1 MSSQHGLVTLD
12 WADGTY
18 AFRLSLAGIEELE
31 EKLDLSVFTL
41 AHQLRLREARLKGI
55 VETLRI
61 GLIGG
66 GMEPVR
72 ALTLVRRYVDERPID
87 ENRDTAYAVVLAGLA
102 RVGPGELAE
111 AKKKTR
117 RPGPPR
123 RRNSASTSAPS
134 AVPPP

>member
-31 EKLDLSVFTL
+31 EKLDLSVFVL
-41 AHQLRLREARLKGI
+41 AHQLRTREARLKGI

-66 GMEPVR
+66 GMEPPR

-102 RVGPGELAE
+102 RVSPAELAE
-111 AKKKTR
+111 VKKKTR
-117 RPGPPR
+117 RAR
-123 RRNSASTSAPS
+123 QAKRRNSASTLPPSEAPR
-134 AVPPP
+134 P